1 LIIAKKKKMLKR
13 TDIEMKLREKRGE
26 SHSEEVLTALLKEMK
41 LQPATGWEQE
51 QRESSPPP
59 ANQFDFDLLETSR
72 IYHLDQIRAICIDY
86 RLRFLDLTYFKP
98 QLPEEAK
105 SAISDLEDA
114 HETRV
119 EGMKILAPSRLFK
132 LEDKDDPLLFVPM
145 GNNYFYLIHK
155 WGNDLHP
162 LRRILVWPFKNVVNL
177 TLCVL
182 LFSYLLTLLVPNGLF
197 SRNDSAAEF
206 WIIFFF
212 MFKSVAAIV
221 IYYGFAMGKNFN
233 PAIWNSKYFNA

>member
-1 LIIAKKKKMLKR
+1 MLKR
-13 TDIEMKLREKRGE
+13 TDIEVKLREKRGKSQDLE
-26 SHSEEVLTALLKEMK
+26 ALTALLKEMK
-41 LQPATGWEQE
+41 LQPAGGWEPE
-51 QRESSPPP
+51 ERDAAPPP

-72 IYHLDQIRAICIDY
+72 IYHLDQIREICIDY
-86 RLRFLDLTYFKP
+86 RLRFLDLSYFKP
-98 QLPEEAK
+98 EIPQEAK
-105 SAISDLEDA
+105 NAIANLESR

-119 EGMKILAPSRLFK
+119 DGMKILAPSRLFK

-162 LRRILVWPFKNVVNL
+162 LRKILVWPFKNVVNL

-197 SRNDSAAEF
+197 SKNSSAAEF
-206 WIIFFF
+206 WIVFFF

>member
-1 LIIAKKKKMLKR
+1 MLRR
-13 TDIEMKLREKRGE
+13 TDIEIKLREERAK
-26 SHSEEVLTALLKEMK
+26 SQSEASLELLLEE
-41 LQPATGWEQE
+41 LRIHPAGM
-51 QRESSPPP
+51 RETEPQPP
-59 ANQFDFDLLETSR
+59 AEKPVNRFDFDLLDTSR
-72 IYHLDQIRAICIDY
+72 VYHLEQIRKICIDY
-86 RLRFLDLTYFKP
+86 RLRFLDLSYFRP
-98 QLPEEAK
+98 ELPPEAK
-105 SAISDLEDA
+105 DAISELEET
-114 HETRV
+114 HNTRV

-162 LRRILVWPFKNVVNL
+162 LRKWFAWPFKNVGNL
-177 TLCVL
+177 ALCVL
-182 LFSYLLTLLVPNGLF
+182 LASYLLTLLVPDGLF
-197 SRNDSAAEF
+197 SKKSGAAEF

-212 MFKSVAAIV
+212 VFKSMAAIV

>member
-1 LIIAKKKKMLKR
+1 MLER
-13 TDIEMKLREKRGE
+13 TDIEVKLREDRSKNQNQE
-26 SHSEEVLTALLKEMK
+26 ALENFLRAMK
-41 LQPATGWEQE
+41 VQPIGGWEPE
-51 QRESSPPP
+51 EKKPPLP
-59 ANQFDFDLLETSR
+59 PVNHFEFDFLDTSR
-72 IYHLDQIRAICIDY
+72 IYHLDQIRNICIDY
-86 RLRFLDLTYFKP
+86 RLRFLDLSYFKP
-98 QLPEEAK
+98 ELPEEAK
-105 SAISDLEDA
+105 KAISELEGI
-114 HETRV
+114 HNTRL

-162 LRRILVWPFKNVVNL
+162 LRRLLVWPFKNIANL
-177 TLCVL
+177 TICVL

-197 SRNDSAAEF
+197 SKNNSAGEF